1 MPKYL
6 AKYKEEAEQLAN
18 KRAELKAK
26 KAIPKGM
33 RMVSEQERVSTLEEL
48 VKTKKELNDILM
60 HMPISLQTNGLKQK
74 KRELEDKL

>member
-1 MPKYL
+1 
-6 AKYKEEAEQLAN
+6 
-18 KRAELKAK
+18 
-26 KAIPKGM
+26 M

-48 VKTKKELNDILM
+48 VKTKKELNDIWM